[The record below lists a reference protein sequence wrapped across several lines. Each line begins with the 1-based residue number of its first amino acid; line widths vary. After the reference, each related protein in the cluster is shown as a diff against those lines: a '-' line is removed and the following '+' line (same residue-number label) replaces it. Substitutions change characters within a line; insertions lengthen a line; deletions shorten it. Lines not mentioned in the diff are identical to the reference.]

1 MPNFRLGEPVQPR
14 PGFWSLRTRWPWS
27 EVSPTP
33 AEGQSGRERPIPAV
47 GRPVD
52 FITRLALVTALSVAG
67 LSVVGGVLL
76 VQQTAAHRHA
86 LLLMAQVEDRI
97 GQAHVLQRQA
107 ILEPRRLEELVARL
121 REARQQLVLDLDTLG
136 WKERRIGMFDTLL
149 RLSSGPSAAV
159 RVRAAVEV
167 QQAAVDEAFALLQ
180 AGRLD
185 QAR

>member
-14 PGFWSLRTRWPWS
+14 PGFWSHRTRWPWS

-33 AEGQSGRERPIPAV
+33 AEGQSGRERSVPAV

-52 FITRLALVTALSVAG
+52 FITSLALVTALSVAG

-97 GQAHVLQRQA
+97 GQEHVMKRQA
-107 ILEPRRLEELVARL
+107 ILEPRRAPELVARL
-121 REARQQLVLDLDTLG
+121 KETRKELALDFAAL
-136 WKERRIGMFDTLL
+136 ERDEQRIVGFDRVL
-149 RLSSGPSAAV
+149 RLDG
-159 RVRAAVEV
+159 
-167 QQAAVDEAFALLQ
+167 
-180 AGRLD
+180 G
-185 QAR
+185 